1 MAAKKVTIKPV
12 AKTTDAAVKPAVLK
26 TEETKAE
33 AVKTEAPAAAVKE
46 EAKKEEVKKAAPA
59 KKAEEKKA
67 EPAKKA
73 EEKKAAPA
81 KKTAPAKKAEVK
93 ETLAVQFAGKDY
105 ASDVIVKLVKDA
117 YKATKN
123 KAAIKTLNVYVNTD
137 DSRAY
142 YVINDEFHGSVEL

>member
-1 MAAKKVTIKPV
+1 MAEVKKNVV
-12 AKTTDAAVKPAVLK
+12 APAATEVKK
-26 TEETKAE
+26 EEVKKEAPKAEVKKEAPKKEAPKKAEVKKAE
-33 AVKTEAPAAAVKE
+33 AKKAPAKKEAPKKAEV
-46 EAKKEEVKKAAPA
+46 KKEEVKKAPA
-59 KKAEEKKA
+59 KKEA
-67 EPAKKA
+67 
-73 EEKKAAPA
+73 
-81 KKTAPAKKAEVK
+81 
-93 ETLAVQFAGKDY
+93 AVQFAGKDY

>member
-1 MAAKKVTIKPV
+1 MAEVKKNVV
-12 AKTTDAAVKPAVLK
+12 
-26 TEETKAE
+26 
-33 AVKTEAPAAAVKE
+33 APAATEV
-46 EAKKEEVKKAAPA
+46 KKEEVKKEAPKAEVKKEAPKKEAPKKAEVKKEAPTKAEAKKAPA
-59 KKAEEKKA
+59 KKEA
-67 EPAKKA
+67 P
-73 EEKKAAPA
+73 KKAAA
-81 KKTAPAKKAEVK
+81 KKAPAKKAEVK
-93 ETLAVQFAGKDY
+93 ETFAVQFAGKDY

>member
-1 MAAKKVTIKPV
+1 MAEVKKNVV
-12 AKTTDAAVKPAVLK
+12 
-26 TEETKAE
+26 
-33 AVKTEAPAAAVKE
+33 APAATEV
-46 EAKKEEVKKAAPA
+46 KKEEVKKEAPKVEVKKEAPKKEAPKKAEVKKAEAKKAPA
-59 KKAEEKKA
+59 KKEAPKKEA
-67 EPAKKA
+67 P
-73 EEKKAAPA
+73 KKAAA
-81 KKTAPAKKAEVK
+81 KKAPAKKAEVK
-93 ETLAVQFAGKDY
+93 ETFAVQFAGKDY

>member
-1 MAAKKVTIKPV
+1 MAEVKKNVV
-12 AKTTDAAVKPAVLK
+12 
-26 TEETKAE
+26 
-33 AVKTEAPAAAVKE
+33 APAATEV
-46 EAKKEEVKKAAPA
+46 KKEEVKKEAPKAEVKKEAPKKAEVKKAEAKKAPA
-59 KKAEEKKA
+59 KKEAPKKEA
-67 EPAKKA
+67 PKKEA
-73 EEKKAAPA
+73 PKKAAA
-81 KKTAPAKKAEVK
+81 KKAPAKKAEVK
-93 ETLAVQFAGKDY
+93 ETFAVQFAGKDY

>member
-1 MAAKKVTIKPV
+1 MAEVKKNVV
-12 AKTTDAAVKPAVLK
+12 
-26 TEETKAE
+26 
-33 AVKTEAPAAAVKE
+33 APAATEV
-46 EAKKEEVKKAAPA
+46 KKEEVKKEAPKAEVKKEAPKKEAPKKAEVKKAEVKKAEAKKAPA
-59 KKAEEKKA
+59 KKEAPKKEA
-67 EPAKKA
+67 P
-73 EEKKAAPA
+73 KKAAA
-81 KKTAPAKKAEVK
+81 KKAPAKKAEVK
-93 ETLAVQFAGKDY
+93 ETFAVQFAGKDY

>member
-1 MAAKKVTIKPV
+1 MAEVKKNVV
-12 AKTTDAAVKPAVLK
+12 
-26 TEETKAE
+26 
-33 AVKTEAPAAAVKE
+33 APAATEV
-46 EAKKEEVKKAAPA
+46 KKEEVKKEAPKAEVKKEAPKKEAPKKAEVKKAEAKKAPA
-59 KKAEEKKA
+59 KKEAPKKEA
-67 EPAKKA
+67 P
-73 EEKKAAPA
+73 KKAAV
-81 KKTAPAKKAEVK
+81 KKAPAKKAEVK
-93 ETLAVQFAGKDY
+93 ETFAVQFAGKDY

>member
-1 MAAKKVTIKPV
+1 MAEVKKSVV
-12 AKTTDAAVKPAVLK
+12 
-26 TEETKAE
+26 
-33 AVKTEAPAAAVKE
+33 APAATEV
-46 EAKKEEVKKAAPA
+46 KKEEVKKVEAP
-59 KKAEEKKA
+59 KAE
-67 EPAKKA
+67 
-73 EEKKAAPA
+73 
-81 KKTAPAKKAEVK
+81 AKKAEVK
-93 ETLAVQFAGKDY
+93 KEAPKKAEAKKAPAKKEAPKKAEVKKAPAKKEAPKKAAAKKAPAKKVEVKETFAVQFAGKDY

>member
-1 MAAKKVTIKPV
+1 MAEVKKNVV
-12 AKTTDAAVKPAVLK
+12 
-26 TEETKAE
+26 
-33 AVKTEAPAAAVKE
+33 APAATEV
-46 EAKKEEVKKAAPA
+46 KEEVKKEAPKVEVKKEAPKKEAPKKAEVKKAEAKKAPA
-59 KKAEEKKA
+59 KKEAPKKEA
-67 EPAKKA
+67 PKKEA
-73 EEKKAAPA
+73 PKKAAA
-81 KKTAPAKKAEVK
+81 KKAPAKKAEVK
-93 ETLAVQFAGKDY
+93 ETFAVQFAGKDY

>member
-1 MAAKKVTIKPV
+1 MAEVKKNVV
-12 AKTTDAAVKPAVLK
+12 
-26 TEETKAE
+26 
-33 AVKTEAPAAAVKE
+33 APAATEV
-46 EAKKEEVKKAAPA
+46 KKEEVKKEAPKKVAAKKAPA
-59 KKAEEKKA
+59 KKEAPKKA
-67 EPAKKA
+67 AAKK
-73 EEKKAAPA
+73 APA
-81 KKTAPAKKAEVK
+81 KKVEVK
-93 ETLAVQFAGKDY
+93 ETFAVQFAGKDY

>member
-1 MAAKKVTIKPV
+1 MAEVKKNVV
-12 AKTTDAAVKPAVLK
+12 
-26 TEETKAE
+26 
-33 AVKTEAPAAAVKE
+33 APAATEVKKE
-46 EAKKEEVKKAAPA
+46 EVKKEAPKAEVKKEAPKKEAPKKAEVKKAPAKKEAPKKEEVKKAPA
-59 KKAEEKKA
+59 KKEA
-67 EPAKKA
+67 P
-73 EEKKAAPA
+73 KKAAA
-81 KKTAPAKKAEVK
+81 KKAPAKKAEVK
-93 ETLAVQFAGKDY
+93 ETFAVQFAGKDY

>member
-67 EPAKKA
+67 E
-73 EEKKAAPA
+73 EKKAAPA

-93 ETLAVQFAGKDY
+93 AEVHVQFADKSYSQED
-105 ASDVIVKLVKDA
+105 LVKIAKDVWK
-117 YKATKN
+117 YDLKQKAGD
-123 KAAIKTLNVYVNTD
+123 LVSVELYVKPEE
-137 DSRAY
+137 SKAY
-142 YVINDEFHGSVEL
+142 YVMNKEVKGYFNI

>member
-1 MAAKKVTIKPV
+1 MAEVKKNVV
-12 AKTTDAAVKPAVLK
+12 
-26 TEETKAE
+26 
-33 AVKTEAPAAAVKE
+33 APAATEV
-46 EAKKEEVKKAAPA
+46 KKEEVKKEAPKAEVKKEAPKKEAPKKAAAKKAPA
-59 KKAEEKKA
+59 KKEAPKKEA
-67 EPAKKA
+67 PKKEA
-73 EEKKAAPA
+73 PKKAAA
-81 KKTAPAKKAEVK
+81 KKAPAKKAEVK
-93 ETLAVQFAGKDY
+93 ETFAVQFAGKDY

>member
-1 MAAKKVTIKPV
+1 MAEVKKNVV
-12 AKTTDAAVKPAVLK
+12 
-26 TEETKAE
+26 
-33 AVKTEAPAAAVKE
+33 APAATEV
-46 EAKKEEVKKAAPA
+46 KKEEVKKEAPKAEVKKEAPKKEAPKKAEAKKASAKKEAPKKAEVKKAPA
-59 KKAEEKKA
+59 KKEA
-67 EPAKKA
+67 P
-73 EEKKAAPA
+73 KKAAA
-81 KKTAPAKKAEVK
+81 KKAPAKKAEVK
-93 ETLAVQFAGKDY
+93 ETFAVQFAGKDY

>member
-1 MAAKKVTIKPV
+1 MAEVKKNVV
-12 AKTTDAAVKPAVLK
+12 
-26 TEETKAE
+26 
-33 AVKTEAPAAAVKE
+33 APAATEV
-46 EAKKEEVKKAAPA
+46 KKEEVKKEAPKAEVKKEAPKKEAPKKAEVKKAEAKKAPA
-59 KKAEEKKA
+59 KKEATKKEA
-67 EPAKKA
+67 P
-73 EEKKAAPA
+73 KKAAA
-81 KKTAPAKKAEVK
+81 KKAPAKKAEVK
-93 ETLAVQFAGKDY
+93 ETFAVQFAGKDY

>member
-67 EPAKKA
+67 
-73 EEKKAAPA
+73 APA

-93 ETLAVQFAGKDY
+93 AEVHVQFADKSYSQED
-105 ASDVIVKLVKDA
+105 LVKIAKDVWK
-117 YKATKN
+117 YDLKQKAGD
-123 KAAIKTLNVYVNTD
+123 LVSVELYVKPEE
-137 DSRAY
+137 SKAY
-142 YVINDEFHGSVEL
+142 YVMNKEVKGSFNI

>member
-1 MAAKKVTIKPV
+1 MAEVKKNVV
-12 AKTTDAAVKPAVLK
+12 
-26 TEETKAE
+26 
-33 AVKTEAPAAAVKE
+33 APAATEV
-46 EAKKEEVKKAAPA
+46 KKEEVKKEAPKAEVKKEAPKKEAPKKAEVKKAPA
-59 KKAEEKKA
+59 KKEAPKKA
-67 EPAKKA
+67 EVKK
-73 EEKKAAPA
+73 APA
-81 KKTAPAKKAEVK
+81 KKEAPKKAAAKKAPAKKAEVK
-93 ETLAVQFAGKDY
+93 ETFAVQFAGKDY

>member
-1 MAAKKVTIKPV
+1 MAEVKKNVV
-12 AKTTDAAVKPAVLK
+12 
-26 TEETKAE
+26 
-33 AVKTEAPAAAVKE
+33 APAATEV
-46 EAKKEEVKKAAPA
+46 KKEEVKKEAPKA
-59 KKAEEKKA
+59 EVKKEAPKKEAPKKAEVKKA
-67 EPAKKA
+67 EAKK
-73 EEKKAAPA
+73 
-81 KKTAPAKKAEVK
+81 APAKKAEVK
-93 ETLAVQFAGKDY
+93 ETFAVQFAGKDY

>member
-1 MAAKKVTIKPV
+1 MAEVKKNVV
-12 AKTTDAAVKPAVLK
+12 
-26 TEETKAE
+26 
-33 AVKTEAPAAAVKE
+33 APAATEV
-46 EAKKEEVKKAAPA
+46 KKEEVKKEAPKAEVKKEAPKKEAPKKAEVKKAEA
-59 KKAEEKKA
+59 KKA
-67 EPAKKA
+67 PANKEA
-73 EEKKAAPA
+73 PKKAAPKKEAPKKAAA
-81 KKTAPAKKAEVK
+81 KKAPAKKAEVK

>member
-1 MAAKKVTIKPV
+1 MAEVKKNVV
-12 AKTTDAAVKPAVLK
+12 
-26 TEETKAE
+26 
-33 AVKTEAPAAAVKE
+33 APAATEV
-46 EAKKEEVKKAAPA
+46 KKEEVKKEAPKAEVKKEAPKKEAPKKAEAKKAPA
-59 KKAEEKKA
+59 KKEAPKKEAPKKA
-67 EPAKKA
+67 AAKK
-73 EEKKAAPA
+73 APA
-81 KKTAPAKKAEVK
+81 KKVEVK
-93 ETLAVQFAGKDY
+93 ETFAVQFAGKDY

>member
-1 MAAKKVTIKPV
+1 MAEVKKNVV
-12 AKTTDAAVKPAVLK
+12 
-26 TEETKAE
+26 
-33 AVKTEAPAAAVKE
+33 APAATEV
-46 EAKKEEVKKAAPA
+46 KKEEVKKEAPKVEVKKEAPKKEAPKKAEAKKAPA
-59 KKAEEKKA
+59 KKEA
-67 EPAKKA
+67 P
-73 EEKKAAPA
+73 KKAAA
-81 KKTAPAKKAEVK
+81 KKAPAKKAEVK
-93 ETLAVQFAGKDY
+93 ETFAVQFAGKDY

>member
-1 MAAKKVTIKPV
+1 MAEVKKNVV
-12 AKTTDAAVKPAVLK
+12 
-26 TEETKAE
+26 
-33 AVKTEAPAAAVKE
+33 APAATEV
-46 EAKKEEVKKAAPA
+46 KKEEVKKEAPKAEVKKEAPKKEAPKKAEVKKAEAKKAPA
-59 KKAEEKKA
+59 KKEA
-67 EPAKKA
+67 P
-73 EEKKAAPA
+73 KKAAA
-81 KKTAPAKKAEVK
+81 KKAPAKKAEVK
-93 ETLAVQFAGKDY
+93 ETFAVQFAGKDY

>member
-1 MAAKKVTIKPV
+1 MAEVKKNVV
-12 AKTTDAAVKPAVLK
+12 
-26 TEETKAE
+26 
-33 AVKTEAPAAAVKE
+33 APAATEV
-46 EAKKEEVKKAAPA
+46 KKEEVKKEAPKAEVKKEAPKKEAPKKVEAKKAPA
-59 KKAEEKKA
+59 KKEAPKKEA
-67 EPAKKA
+67 P
-73 EEKKAAPA
+73 KKAAA
-81 KKTAPAKKAEVK
+81 KKAPAKKAEVK

>member
-1 MAAKKVTIKPV
+1 MAEVKKNVV
-12 AKTTDAAVKPAVLK
+12 
-26 TEETKAE
+26 
-33 AVKTEAPAAAVKE
+33 APAATEV
-46 EAKKEEVKKAAPA
+46 KKEEVKKEAP
-59 KKAEEKKA
+59 KAEVKKEA
-67 EPAKKA
+67 PKK
-73 EEKKAAPA
+73 EAP
-81 KKTAPAKKAEVK
+81 KKAEVK
-93 ETLAVQFAGKDY
+93 KAPAKKEAPKKAAAKKAPAKKVEVKETFAVQFAGKDY

>member
-1 MAAKKVTIKPV
+1 MAEVKKNVV
-12 AKTTDAAVKPAVLK
+12 
-26 TEETKAE
+26 
-33 AVKTEAPAAAVKE
+33 APAATEVKKE
-46 EAKKEEVKKAAPA
+46 EVKKEAPKAEVKKEAPKKEAPKKAEVKKEEVKKAPAKKEAPKKAAAKKAPA
-59 KKAEEKKA
+59 KKV
-67 EPAKKA
+67 
-73 EEKKAAPA
+73 
-81 KKTAPAKKAEVK
+81 EVK
-93 ETLAVQFAGKDY
+93 ETFAVQFAGKDY

>member
-1 MAAKKVTIKPV
+1 MAEVKKNVV
-12 AKTTDAAVKPAVLK
+12 
-26 TEETKAE
+26 
-33 AVKTEAPAAAVKE
+33 APAATEVKT
-46 EAKKEEVKKAAPA
+46 EEVKKEAPKKEAPKKAEAKKAPA
-59 KKAEEKKA
+59 KKEA
-67 EPAKKA
+67 P
-73 EEKKAAPA
+73 KKAAA
-81 KKTAPAKKAEVK
+81 KKAPAKKAEVK
-93 ETLAVQFAGKDY
+93 ETFAVQFAGKDY

>member
-1 MAAKKVTIKPV
+1 MAEVKKNVV
-12 AKTTDAAVKPAVLK
+12 
-26 TEETKAE
+26 
-33 AVKTEAPAAAVKE
+33 APAATEV
-46 EAKKEEVKKAAPA
+46 KKEEVKKEAPKAEVKKEAPKKAEVKKAPA
-59 KKAEEKKA
+59 KKEAPKKA
-67 EPAKKA
+67 EVKK
-73 EEKKAAPA
+73 APA
-81 KKTAPAKKAEVK
+81 KKEAPKKAAAKKAPAKKAEVK
-93 ETLAVQFAGKDY
+93 ETFAVQFAGKDY

>member
-1 MAAKKVTIKPV
+1 MAEVKKNVV
-12 AKTTDAAVKPAVLK
+12 
-26 TEETKAE
+26 
-33 AVKTEAPAAAVKE
+33 APAATEV
-46 EAKKEEVKKAAPA
+46 KKEEVKKEAPKAEVKKEAPKKEAPKKAEVKKAEVKKAEAKKAPA
-59 KKAEEKKA
+59 KKEA
-67 EPAKKA
+67 P
-73 EEKKAAPA
+73 KKAAA
-81 KKTAPAKKAEVK
+81 KKAPAKKAEVK
-93 ETLAVQFAGKDY
+93 ETFAVQFAGKDY

>member
-1 MAAKKVTIKPV
+1 MAEVKKNVV
-12 AKTTDAAVKPAVLK
+12 
-26 TEETKAE
+26 
-33 AVKTEAPAAAVKE
+33 APAATEV
-46 EAKKEEVKKAAPA
+46 KKEEVKKEAPKAEVKKEAPKKEAPKKAEVKKAPA
-59 KKAEEKKA
+59 KKEAPKKA
-67 EPAKKA
+67 EVKK
-73 EEKKAAPA
+73 APA
-81 KKTAPAKKAEVK
+81 KKEAPKKAPAKKAEVK
-93 ETLAVQFAGKDY
+93 ETFAVQFAGKDY

>member
-1 MAAKKVTIKPV
+1 MAEVKKNVV
-12 AKTTDAAVKPAVLK
+12 
-26 TEETKAE
+26 
-33 AVKTEAPAAAVKE
+33 APAATEV
-46 EAKKEEVKKAAPA
+46 KKEEVKKEAPKAEVKKEAPKKEAPKKAEVKKAEAKKAEAKKAPA
-59 KKAEEKKA
+59 KKET
-67 EPAKKA
+67 P
-73 EEKKAAPA
+73 KKAAPKKAAA
-81 KKTAPAKKAEVK
+81 KKAPAKKAEVK
-93 ETLAVQFAGKDY
+93 ETFAVQFAGKDY

>member
-1 MAAKKVTIKPV
+1 MAEVKKNVV
-12 AKTTDAAVKPAVLK
+12 
-26 TEETKAE
+26 
-33 AVKTEAPAAAVKE
+33 APAATEV
-46 EAKKEEVKKAAPA
+46 KKEEVKKEAP
-59 KKAEEKKA
+59 KAEVKKEA
-67 EPAKKA
+67 PKK
-73 EEKKAAPA
+73 EAP
-81 KKTAPAKKAEVK
+81 KKAEVK
-93 ETLAVQFAGKDY
+93 KAEVKKAPAKKEAPKKEAPKKAAAKKAPAKKVEVKETFAVQFAGKDY